1 MDFFAVLRC
10 LCSRCLE
17 FVGNLRL
24 EAKFSKTCYTI
35 VVVMRNSDGCFSRI
49 DPEKYTLD
57 ELFGDIFG
65 RDDFR
70 YLFGF

>member
-1 MDFFAVLRC
+1 
-10 LCSRCLE
+10 
-17 FVGNLRL
+17 
-24 EAKFSKTCYTI
+24 
-35 VVVMRNSDGCFSRI
+35 MRNSDGCFSRI